1 MTCAVGGAYHAESIE
16 EGDDQKR
23 NVTRLKNEKKNTT
36 YSGQTIASFGHLNVT
51 SVSGIK

>member
-1 MTCAVGGAYHAESIE
+1 MTCAVGGAYHAESME
-16 EGDDQKR
+16 ERDDQKR
-23 NVTRLKNEKKNTT
+23 SVTRFEKEIKST